1 MACNMGTRK
10 RLRRTDLFLVR
21 VWREYDKPTS
31 EFAGTASGA
40 LPDDHGGGQLWHGQV
55 RRVSSGE
62 SLQFDSLAALLD
74 VLTSMLGGIDD
85 KGEEQ
90 A

>member
-21 VWREYDKPTS
+21 VWREYDKPGARP
-31 EFAGTASGA
+31 AGTVSDAG
-40 LPDDHGGGQLWHGQV
+40 PDGHDAGQSWHGQV

-62 SLQFDSLAALLD
+62 SLQFHNLGALLE
-74 VLTSMLGGIDD
+74 VLTAMLGGTYDED
-85 KGEEQ
+85 EE
-90 A
+90 